1 MTSNAT
7 KPNNTKSIGGGR
19 LYVNRLVLASL
30 FVALSLVLKM
40 AFEIYF
46 MPQLRFNFT
55 SVPIMLSGIFLGPI
69 WGLAVGA
76 ISDILNFIIKP
87 AGPYFFG
94 FTLTSAL
101 TGFIPGLIFWLT
113 RKNKEFKF
121 YILNIINFVVLVGGM
136 IYLLN
141 ANNVVSIKDKVIY
154 LKDAAMPW
162 YIFAILLAVFALY
175 LGAIIWFLRK
185 KETKDTDIPVDKI
198 LFAVTSVEIVCS
210 LVLNSIF
217 LSQLYS
223 MAVFAML
230 PMRFLKSI
238 VVIPIFTFVCF
249 ILCNVI
255 ARYKLQKK

>member
-7 KPNNTKSIGGGR
+7 KPNSTKSIGGGR
-19 LYVNRLVLASL
+19 LYVNHLVLASL

-40 AFEIYF
+40 TFEVYF
-46 MPQLRFNFT
+46 MPQLRFNFC

-76 ISDILNFIIKP
+76 ISDILNFMIKP

-101 TGFIPGLIFWLT
+101 TGFVPGLIFWLT
-113 RKNKEFKF
+113 RKNKKFKF
-121 YILNIINFVVLVGGM
+121 YTLNIINFIVLVGGM
-136 IYLLN
+136 IYLLQ
-141 ANNVVSIKDKVIY
+141 ANHIVSIKDKMIY
-154 LKDAAMPW
+154 LNDAPMPW
-162 YIFAILLAVFALY
+162 YIFGIIFAIFALY
-175 LGAIIWFLRK
+175 LASIIWFLRK
-185 KETKDTDIPVDKI
+185 KETKETEISVDKI

-210 LVLNSIF
+210 LVLNTIF

-223 MAVFAML
+223 MAVFALL
-230 PMRFLKSI
+230 PMRFVKSI
-238 VVIPIFTFVCF
+238 IVIPIFTFVCF